1 MTIEHNGLIIIGENF
16 NTSRKIRGSTPRL
29 VSEGGKHS
37 LTYKNHNG
45 SKGSLD
51 ITDGFPEDPAE
62 QKKFPIPH
70 ITHALKNK
78 DLDYMRWIVTSQEKA
93 GAHFIDLCVDE
104 ITHYPEER
112 LEWMRSAVKT
122 MQSFTNMP
130 LALDSSDSDTIL
142 AGLEVYDR
150 DKSRPAINSLNLEEP
165 RLPLIQMAKDM
176 DAYLFVNA
184 GGASG
189 MPADDKERTQ
199 NMVKLM
205 DMIDKVDIPMDDR
218 YLDPL
223 VFPIG
228 ANPEFGNHY
237 LDSVSALR
245 EKYPEVH
252 IFGGHSN
259 ASFGL
264 PQRKVLNNAFISLS
278 ILAGCDALMI
288 DPVMNP
294 TLGFLEFKLATDVL
308 TAKDDFSMSYIHY
321 WRSMAS

>member
-51 ITDGFPEDPAE
+51 ITEGFPEDPAE

-78 DLDYMRWIVTSQEKA
+78 DLEYIRWIVTSQEKA

-112 LEWMRSAVKT
+112 LEWMRTAVKT
-122 MQSFTNMP
+122 VQSITDTP
-130 LALDSSDSDTIL
+130 LALDSSDSDTIQ

-176 DAYLFVNA
+176 DSYLFVNA

-189 MPADDKERTQ
+189 MPADDKERTE
-199 NMVKLM
+199 NMVMLM

-228 ANPEFGNHY
+228 ANPAFGNHY

-321 WRSMAS
+321 WRSQQN

>member
-1 MTIEHNGLIIIGENF
+1 MTIEHDGLIIIGENF
-16 NTSRKIRGSTPRL
+16 NTSRKIKGSSPR
-29 VSEGGKHS
+29 VISEGGKTS
-37 LTYKNHNG
+37 LTYTDLDGN
-45 SKGSLD
+45 KGALD
-51 ITDGFPEDPAE
+51 ITDIFPDDPAE
-62 QKKFPIPH
+62 HKKFMIPH
-70 ITHALKNK
+70 ITQAMKNK
-78 DLDYMRWIVTSQEKA
+78 DLDYMRWIVAAQEQT

-112 LEWMRSAVKT
+112 LEWMQWAVKT
-122 MQSFTNMP
+122 VQSFTDKP
-130 LALDSSDSDTIL
+130 LALDSSDGDTIK

-150 DKSRPAINSLNLEEP
+150 DKSRPAINSVNLEEP

-176 DAYLFVNA
+176 DTYLFVNA
-184 GGASG
+184 GGALG
-189 MPADDKERTQ
+189 MPNDDKDRTE
-199 NMVKLM
+199 NLVKLM
-205 DMIDKVDIPMDDR
+205 DMIDEAGIPMDYR

-228 ANPEFGNHY
+228 ANSEFGNHY
-237 LDSVSALR
+237 LDSVRSLR

-264 PQRKVLNNAFISLS
+264 PGRKVLNNAFISLA

-294 TLGFLEFKLATDVL
+294 ILGFLEFKLGTDSL
-308 TAKDDFSMSYIHY
+308 TARDDFSMKYIQY
-321 WRSMAS
+321 WRSKNS

>member
-1 MTIEHNGLIIIGENF
+1 MTLEHDGLIIIGENF
-16 NTSRKIRGSTPRL
+16 NTSRKIRGSSPR
-29 VSEGGKHS
+29 VVIGDGKVS
-37 LTYKNHNG
+37 LTYPKDDG
-45 SKGSLD
+45 TKGAMD
-51 ITDGFPEDPAE
+51 ITDIFPEDEAE

-70 ITHALKNK
+70 ITHAMKSK
-78 DLDYMRWIVTSQEKA
+78 DLDYMRWIVTAQEKA

-112 LEWMRSAVKT
+112 IEWMQWAVKT
-122 MQSFTNMP
+122 VQGFTDKP
-130 LALDSSDSDTIL
+130 LALDSSDSNTIQ

-165 RLPLIQMAKDM
+165 RLPLIPMAKEM
-176 DAYLFVNA
+176 DTYLFVNA

-189 MPADDKERTQ
+189 MPADDKERTE

-205 DMIDKVDIPMDDR
+205 DMIDEHDIPMDDR

-264 PQRKVLNNAFISLS
+264 PGRKVLNNAFISLS

-294 TLGFLEFKLATDVL
+294 TVGFLEFKLGTDVL
-308 TAKDDFSMSYIHY
+308 TAKDEFSMKYIQY
-321 WRSMAS
+321 WRSKKS